1 MSVTVVGAGPAVEA
15 IEAALADTEQE
26 IVVQSTP
33 DPSEFGDLA
42 IVVGS
47 VDSDVFSSVNTHP
60 SVRESK
66 TPWIAVELGGIGGYA
81 LPSVDAAVSGFGPN
95 TGCFDCLR
103 TRVSANLDSNS
114 NPNSNLDTSSD
125 FNSDDAETD
134 TGTARFA
141 GALAG
146 RESVRLLSGSAS
158 PVLGGAIEVPHAVRR
173 VIPVP
178 NCGCTGRKQKRE
190 QRNWTLRREYEE
202 RTLDE
207 ALERAERGMDDR
219 VGLIQEVGEVE
230 SFPVPYY
237 LARLCD
243 TSGFSDVMASPQAA
257 GVALGWDEA
266 FMKAL
271 GEGLERYSAG
281 VYSDTGQIARPTD
294 LPNAVLPSAFVRP
307 EEVTDDGP
315 IEWVPGENLST
326 GESVFL
332 PASRVRFPYEG
343 PEPTI
348 TTGLG
353 LGNSGATALLA
364 GLTEIIER
372 DGALLAWY
380 STYDP
385 LELTIEDDAY
395 DTLVARAGAEGLSVT
410 ATLLTQDIDVPVVGV
425 AVHRMEWPAFAMGLA
440 ADLDVIAAA
449 RSACCE
455 ALQNWIELRQMGQ
468 SEAST
473 AGGRIG
479 HFASRPPSVEEF
491 IAPETTIPAASIT
504 ESVPTGPNAL
514 EALIQRITDTGL
526 AAYAA
531 RLTPPD
537 VDALGFE
544 AVRALI
550 PRAQPLFV
558 DDPYF
563 GERAE
568 TVPEELGFE
577 PRLRREHHPYP

>member
-1 MSVTVVGAGPAVEA
+1 MSVTIVGAGPAVES

-26 IVVQSTP
+26 VVVRSTP
-33 DPSEFGDLA
+33 ELSGAGDEDFA
-42 IVVGS
+42 VVVGM
-47 VDSDVFSSVNTHP
+47 VGSDVFTDVNTHP
-60 SVRESK
+60 SVCESK

-81 LPSVDAAVSGFGPN
+81 LPSVEAAVSGFGPD

-103 TRVSANLDSNS
+103 TRVGANLD
-114 NPNSNLDTSSD
+114 PDLDTSPDSG
-125 FNSDDAETD
+125 SDDSAEID
-134 TGTARFA
+134 AGTARFA

-146 RESVRLLSGSAS
+146 RESVRLLSGSS
-158 PVLGGAIEVPHAVRR
+158 TPVLGGVIEVPHAVRR

-178 NCGCTGRKQKRE
+178 NCGCTGRNRKRE
-190 QRNWTLRREYEE
+190 QERDWTLRRGYDE
-202 RTLDE
+202 RPLEE
-207 ALERAERGMDDR
+207 ALERAERGVDDR
-219 VGLIQEVGEVE
+219 VGLIQEVGEAE

-243 TSGFSDVMASPQAA
+243 TSGFSDVTASQQAA
-257 GVALGWDEA
+257 GVALGWDAA

-281 VYSDTGQIARPTD
+281 VYSDAARIARPSD
-294 LPNAVLPSAFVRP
+294 LPNVVRPSAFVRP
-307 EEVTDDGP
+307 NETFEDGP

-332 PASRVRFPYEG
+332 PASRVRFPHEG
-343 PEPTI
+343 PDPTI

-353 LGNSGATALLA
+353 LGSSGATALLA

-380 STYDP
+380 STYEP
-385 LELTIEDDAY
+385 LELAIEDDAY
-395 DTLVARAGAEGLSVT
+395 ETLVARAGAEGLSVT

-425 AVHRMEWPAFAMGLA
+425 AVHREQDDWPAFAMGLA
-440 ADLDVIAAA
+440 ADLDVVAAA

-455 ALQNWIELRQMGQ
+455 ALQNWTELRQMGRTE
-468 SEAST
+468 SSA

-479 HFASRPPSVEEF
+479 HFASRPPAAEEF
-491 IAPETTIPAASIT
+491 IDPDTTIPAARIA
-504 ESVPTGPNAL
+504 ENVPGPNAL
-514 EALIQRITDTGL
+514 EALIQRITDAGL
-526 AAYAA
+526 SAYAA

-558 DDPYF
+558 DEPYF